1 MPPVVSTA
9 IRPTSQ
15 QTRVAERARRRPISV
30 SAALH
35 RSICVSAL
43 ESVLKAHP
51 RIVSA
56 SLSQSAAVEETVLL
70 AASQNITAYA
80 VNTEASQ
87 G

>member
-1 MPPVVSTA
+1 MPPVLSTA
-9 IRPTSQ
+9 IRRASQ
-15 QTRVAERARRRPISV
+15 KTQVPRRARRWLIPVSV
-30 SAALH
+30 PRHQSL
-35 RSICVSAL
+35 CVCGL

-56 SLSQSAAVEETVLL
+56 SLSESAAVEETVLA

-80 VNTEASQ
+80 VNTETSQ

>member
-1 MPPVVSTA
+1 MPPAVSTA

-15 QTRVAERARRRPISV
+15 QTRVAQRAQRLLISV
-30 SAALH
+30 SVPRH
-35 RSICVSAL
+35 RSICVCGL
-43 ESVLKAHP
+43 ESVLKVHP

-56 SLSQSAAVEETVLL
+56 SLSQSAAVDETVLL

-80 VNTEASQ
+80 VNTETSQ